1 MRRARSSL
9 YFQGVYIALESA
21 YCSSCKDETTKGKT
35 MDTTTNTRCCDQK
48 VVAEGR
54 KNGES
59 FGLCSDCAD
68 RFESYA
74 EEHAGVGFRWL

>member
-1 MRRARSSL
+1 
-9 YFQGVYIALESA
+9 
-21 YCSSCKDETTKGKT
+21 